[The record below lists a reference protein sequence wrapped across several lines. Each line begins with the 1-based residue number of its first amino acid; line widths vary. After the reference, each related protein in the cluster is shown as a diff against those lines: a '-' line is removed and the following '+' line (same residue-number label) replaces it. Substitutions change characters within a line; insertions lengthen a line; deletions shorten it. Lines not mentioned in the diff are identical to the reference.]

1 MAIRVRRGLKE
12 QFIAS
17 KLLPGEFAVATD
29 TGTGWYCFKSGNVK
43 LIATTDDIEKVMQ
56 DYDACQE
63 DIAAIQTEMDAAK
76 RAILELQNGAA
87 KYPIAT
93 KEEALAAEA
102 NDKLMSPLRTG
113 QLISEMVKD
122 LVKYPIATE
131 QEARAG
137 IDDNKL
143 MTPLKVAQA
152 IEELAS
158 GGGGGGGGST
168 IPIMSSTFAGGS
180 FAAGTEIE
188 IRYRWSSPNEGYG
201 TLHVLLNN
209 VEIITEEVQ
218 QGLNRVVVPGQVKG
232 NYTVLMYVTDRGGLT
247 TDKLTFTLK
256 VGGLDITSTFDD
268 SEDFTIKSVIRIP
281 VTIDTISLDP
291 IYINTTIDNITTR
304 TAGQNGYNMVQLPAL
319 TPGAHKVSIKVTS
332 GVYVSNILQFNII
345 IEDADTLT
353 IICDYEV
360 EQVSYRDLVEI
371 PYRVSLKGV
380 DRFNAEYLV
389 DGIIKKTLEI
399 KSGTNI
405 WATRD
410 LAVGDHV
417 LRIEV
422 ATLDGTKTAFVEKS
436 LRVNASSY
444 TPLQP
449 VTDASLLCWFDAA
462 GRTNQDIDRET
473 WTDKSG
479 NKTVARL
486 VDFNF
491 GANNGWINNTIKCNG
506 GSYVE
511 IDLQALKDNAPYG
524 ITVDVKFK
532 TRDSGDELDC
542 VLDMRGSDSNGRG
555 CAVDTRY
562 MYLNSGTTRVKSSV
576 LEEEISRATFVID
589 RQNKL
594 AKVYNNAVLT
604 EAFIIQASEDFTSNS
619 KIYLNARLANVSGV
633 WGPAY
638 FGDCE
643 IYSIRVYERA
653 LESDEIVQNH
663 IADIPDLAE
672 QEEKYRLN
680 YENMMPTMY
689 FYGDTSA
696 MTKDNKVPLRI
707 RYISTD
713 SNKYGESFD
722 LPACQVGWQG
732 TSSLQ
737 YAVKNYKIK
746 LKDQDGAKYKYSPF
760 PNGILEDT
768 FCLKADYMESS
779 HANNTGMA
787 RFINDCLYDS
797 KVPPQET
804 NANVRTTIDGF
815 PIQLYIAQSNDAT
828 PVYMGVFNFNLD
840 KGCNDSFGFDANT
853 LSFEVSSNSDTS
865 AGAFKNDSDASIRED
880 FELRYPDEDDCTA
893 EQIDAAYAT
902 LKRIVTWVKNSTE
915 ETFRAEVEQYFSLE
929 YLLKYYLQVHL
940 FGMVDN
946 LGKNMMLTTWDG
958 LVWYPQFYDMDTQL
972 GLDNTGYLE
981 FLSDIDVV
989 AGVYNTSGSKLW
1001 TMVST
1006 VFADELAEK
1015 YKAMRASQYTLDN
1028 ILSYWYGDQ
1037 VAKIG
1042 EKQYNADMEAKYIQ
1056 FKSDYLFMLHGRRY
1070 EHMRRWITERL
1081 LYLDTIY
1088 GYEADTRQSI
1098 TIRANKSGSVYLDIY
1113 TYSPQYVRIV
1123 WRNGVEQKLKVGRN
1137 TNGDMIKT
1145 RFSSTLATGTDQEI
1159 IIYNAKHIKKIDNIA
1174 VLSPS
1179 VLNLVEA
1186 TKLTALVCSNAAL
1199 LNDVRLAGNN
1209 RFLRDV
1215 DLYGCKILGT
1225 SSGGGNVLDFSQMLN
1240 MRTLDVRGTA
1250 LDNILLPTGGSN
1262 LENLYIPDNL
1272 KQIDLENMPRLKKI
1286 QYGSKEGFKREN
1298 AFTSMKIINCPRLPA
1313 TYIKNVH
1320 TENLWLENSL
1330 AGSLDDAVINT
1341 QQSGT
1346 DPTCDMS
1353 TIKIKG
1359 LNCFESGRLKI
1370 VAGQNYTTVPATN
1383 SFEITNTKVGELVL
1397 IKLGFIEETIVD
1409 LSNEDIGSL
1418 CILEYAN
1425 IKELILPSTLTGLSI
1440 KKNVFNSVD
1449 YGEKSPSYIGSTL
1462 KYPDTLKDVEFYV
1475 GEKKTELIDLSSS
1488 TITDYLYI
1496 EDLKGKNIKIN
1507 CDFSLGSGGYLKWQ
1521 SQQRFYLGNSGDMSG
1536 YVKCTDEAKIMGN
1549 SSGLGEVQELKL
1561 LIDTS
1566 MVTNFQGFF
1575 NGCKNLVTIPEIDT
1589 SKGTNFGGMFS
1600 GCSALSEIPELDTLK
1615 GINFSTMFRYC
1626 SSLTSIPM
1634 IDTSNGEDFSYMFG
1648 DCALLQTIP
1657 QLNTSNG
1664 VDFKGMFDDCDSLL
1678 TIPLI
1683 NTSKATDIDN
1693 MFYSCDKLQ
1702 TIPQLDTSNVSR
1714 AYRTFYQCNK
1724 LKNVGDFDFRKTTA
1738 LIGTFDY
1745 CYGLEEIGILNTQG
1759 IQRFVGIFGSCR
1771 SMVKIGGVNFSE
1783 RGDSSSSLFDDSG
1796 NSSGVP
1802 NLCDIT
1808 FIGTLNQYSGLY
1820 DLYKLPKMNAASVD
1834 SMVQAL
1840 IDYTGDTAKT
1850 LYLSTYVIENLTE
1863 EQTATIVA
1871 KNWTVTQKSVS

>member
-29 TGTGWYCFKSGNVK
+29 TGTGWYCFKAGNIK
-43 LIATTDDIEKVMQ
+43 QIATTDDIAEVMQ
-56 DYDACQE
+56 KYDVCQD
-63 DIAAIQTEMDAAK
+63 DIDAMQEELNTAK
-76 RAILELQNGAA
+76 LAILELQNGAA

-93 KEEALAAEA
+93 KEEALAATA
-102 NDKLMSPLRTG
+102 NDKLMSPLRSA
-113 QLISEMVKD
+113 QLITEMVKD
-122 LVKYPIATE
+122 VVKYPIATE

-152 IEELAS
+152 IEEMAS

-168 IPIMSSTFAGGS
+168 IPIMSSTFTGGS

-218 QGLNRVVVPGQVKG
+218 QGLNRAVIPGQTKG

-256 VGGLDITSTFDD
+256 IGGLDITSTFDD
-268 SEDFTIKSVIRIP
+268 SEDFTIKSVIKIP

-291 IYINTTIDNITTR
+291 IYINLTIDSSTTR
-304 TAGQNGYNMVQLPAL
+304 LAGQNGYNVVQLPAL
-319 TPGAHKVSIKVTS
+319 TPGAHKVIIKATS
-332 GVYVSNILQFNII
+332 GVYNSNVLSFNVV

-353 IICDYEV
+353 IICDYDV

-380 DRFNAEYLV
+380 DKFSAVYKV
-389 DGIIKKTLEI
+389 DGEVIKTLEI

-405 WATRD
+405 WSTRD
-410 LAVGDHV
+410 LAVGDHT
-417 LRIEV
+417 LRINV
-422 ATLDGTKTAFVEKS
+422 ATLDGAKTAYVEKS

-444 TPLQP
+444 TPLRP
-449 VTDASLLCWFDAA
+449 VVDASLVAWFDAT
-462 GRTNQDIDRET
+462 GRTNQDTDRNT

-479 NKTVARL
+479 NGTIANL

-491 GANNGWINNTIKCNG
+491 GSNNGWIDNTLKCNG

-511 IDLQALKDNAPYG
+511 IDLQPLKENAPYG
-524 ITVDVKFK
+524 LTVDIKFK

-542 VLDMRGSDSNGRG
+542 VLDMRGSDSNNRG
-555 CAVDTRY
+555 FAIDTKY
-562 MYLNSGTTRVKSSV
+562 MYMNSGTTKAKSTV
-576 LEEEISRATFVID
+576 LEEAISRATFVID

-594 AKVYNNAVLT
+594 AKIYNNGVMT
-604 EAFIIQASEDFTSNS
+604 EAFIIQTSETFASNS
-619 KIYLNARLANVSGV
+619 KIYLGARLANVSGI

-638 FGDCE
+638 YSDCE

-663 IADIPDLAE
+663 IADIPDLTE

-713 SNKYGESFD
+713 SNKFGESFD
-722 LPACQVGWQG
+722 LPACSVGWQG

-804 NANVRTTIDGF
+804 NPNVRTTIDGF
-815 PIQLYIAQSNDAT
+815 PIQLYIAQNNDAT

-853 LSFEVSSNSDTS
+853 LSFEVASNSDTS
-865 AGAFKNDSDASIRED
+865 AGAFKDDSDASMRQD
-880 FELRYPDEDDCTA
+880 FELRYPDEEDLTTEQVDTA
-893 EQIDAAYAT
+893 YT
-902 LKRIVTWVKNSTE
+902 KMKRVVTWVKNSTE
-915 ETFRAEVEQYFSLE
+915 ETFRAEVEQYFNLE

-1028 ILSYWYGDQ
+1028 ILKYWYGDQ

-1056 FKSDYLFMLHGRRY
+1056 FKSDYLFMLHGRRH
-1070 EHMRRWITERL
+1070 EHMKRWITERL

-1179 VLNLVEA
+1179 VLNMVEA

-1272 KQIDLENMPRLKKI
+1272 KQIDLENMPRLNKI

-1320 TENLWLENSL
+1320 TENLWLENSF
-1330 AGSLDDAVINT
+1330 AGALNDTVINT
-1341 QQSGT
+1341 QQSGS
-1346 DPTCDMS
+1346 DPSCDMS
-1353 TIKIKG
+1353 TIIIKG
-1359 LNCFESGRLKI
+1359 LNCFENGRLKI
-1370 VAGQNYTTVPATN
+1370 VAGKNYTTVPATN
-1383 SFEITNTKVGELVL
+1383 SFEIANTKVGELIL
-1397 IKLGFIEETIVD
+1397 IKIGFTEEAVLD
-1409 LSNEDIGSL
+1409 LSKEDIGGL

-1425 IKELILPSTLTGLSI
+1425 IKELILPQSLTGLSI
-1440 KKNVFNSVD
+1440 KKNVFNYVD
-1449 YGEKSPSYIGSTL
+1449 YGEKSPSYISSVQ
-1462 KYPDTLKDVEFYV
+1462 KYPDTLKEMEFYV
-1475 GEKKTELIDLSSS
+1475 GNKMTDIIDLSSLS
-1488 TITDYLYI
+1488 ITEYLYI
-1496 EDLKGKNIKIN
+1496 EDAKNKNIKIN
-1507 CDFSLGSGGYLKWQ
+1507 CDFSLGTGGYLEWQ
-1521 SQQRFYLGNSGDMSG
+1521 SQLRFYLGNAREISGKI
-1536 YVKCTDEAKIMGN
+1536 VCTDSAKLYGAR
-1549 SSGLGEVQELKL
+1549 SGLGEISELKL
-1561 LIDTS
+1561 VIDTS
-1566 MVTNFQGFF
+1566 NITNFNAFF
-1575 NGCKNLVTIPEIDT
+1575 SGCKNIEKIPEIDT
-1589 SKGTNFGGMFS
+1589 SKGTRFDGMFS
-1600 GCSALSEIPELDTLK
+1600 GCSALSEIPQIDTLN
-1615 GINFSTMFRYC
+1615 GTDFSTMFRYC
-1626 SSLTSIPM
+1626 GALTSIPM
-1634 IDTSNGEDFSYMFG
+1634 IDTSKGEDFSYMFG
-1648 DCALLQTIP
+1648 GCTLLQTIP
-1657 QLNTSNG
+1657 QLNTSSGIN
-1664 VDFKGMFDDCDSLL
+1664 FKGMFDDCDSLL

-1683 NTSKATDIDN
+1683 NISKAADIEN
-1693 MFYSCDKLQ
+1693 MFYSCGALQ
-1702 TIPQLDTSNVSR
+1702 TIPQLDTSNVTR
-1714 AYRTFYQCNK
+1714 VYRTFYQCGK
-1724 LKNVGDFDFRKTTA
+1724 LKNVGDFDLRKTTT
-1738 LIGTFDY
+1738 LMGMFDF
-1745 CYGLEEIGILNTQG
+1745 CYGLQEIGILNTQG
-1759 IQRFVGIFGSCR
+1759 IQKFTGIFSSCR
-1771 SMVKIGGVNFSE
+1771 SLTKIGGVYLSD
-1783 RGDSSSSLFDDSG
+1783 RGDSSSSLFDDMS
-1796 NSSGVP
+1796 NSSGAS

-1808 FIGTLNQYSGLY
+1808 FMGTLNQYSGLY
-1820 DLYKLPKMNAASVD
+1820 DLFKIPKMNGASVD
-1834 SMVQAL
+1834 SMIQAL
-1840 IDYTGDTAKT
+1840 IDYTGETAKT
-1850 LYLSTYVIENLTE
+1850 LYLSSYVIGNLTA
-1863 EQTATIVA
+1863 EQTAAIVA
-1871 KNWTVTQKSVS
+1871 KNWTITQKSVS